1 MLSNVHYFTQVQT
14 DVSQGLI
21 SLDKQAKCHARA
33 TGSQLACLVIFLAA
47 TIGVVSVQPLASIS
61 YTSVTL
67 KEVMAAPA
75 EQLCFSL
82 MIGAF
87 CISWIFWLRDFKY
100 ESLDSKYNELYRQH
114 SELIKTSASLTELNA
129 HYHHLMSI
137 ATHFTITSNVILVAY
152 AAGIIVY
159 HLQG

>member
-33 TGSQLACLVIFLAA
+33 TGSQLVCLVIFLAA

-75 EQLCFSL
+75 EQLYFSL

-87 CISWIFWLRDFKY
+87 CISWIFWLRDLKY